1 MTHSGPVC
9 ISVGGGKGGVGKS
22 VVAANLGVAIADLG
36 FRTVIIDAD
45 LGAAN
50 QHTLF
55 GIDRPGQSLQAFL
68 DKDVR
73 SLEEIASPTGAPRL
87 FLVPGIGAV
96 PGAAN
101 LNHAQ
106 KLKVMRHIRRLDA
119 EVVVIDVGAGVSFN
133 VLDFF
138 ELGDLRLVVSSP
150 QLPAMQNA
158 YCFLKAAVHRGL
170 TQRLE
175 NHAQREAFKLVC
187 GHRETDRVS
196 DLRRRARDERAG
208 LDHAF
213 EQVTTGFATR
223 IVGNMLEG
231 PHQRKVLAALSRMAS
246 DFLDVA
252 VPVGAHLSMNREVH
266 HSVTR
271 RRPFLLSHPGHEA
284 SLALRSLAEALVT
297 EDVQAIR
304 EARQAPPAE
313 DPGNVS
319 DEPVRDTDEKILG
332 VTLIDYLRR
341 EERVETDHALRVAF
355 GGRTFQARM
364 KDLSPR
370 GTMIEGHLGGEI
382 GDELSLTL
390 VGLPGRPQLRGV
402 VRHVSVAGFHYGV
415 ELDARSCDAASDL
428 LEGAPRR
435 SDTSPPQM
443 AATG

>member
-1 MTHSGPVC
+1 VPVTHTGPLC

-22 VVAANLGVAIADLG
+22 VVAANLAVAISDLG
-36 FRTVIIDAD
+36 FRTVLVDSD

-106 KLKVMRHIRRLDA
+106 KLKVMRHIRKLDA

-175 NHAQREAFKLVC
+175 NHAQREAFKHVC
-187 GHRETDRVS
+187 G
-196 DLRRRARDERAG
+196 
-208 LDHAF
+208 
-213 EQVTTGFATR
+213 QVTTGFATR

-231 PHQRKVLAALSRMAS
+231 PHQRKVLAALSRMAH
-246 DFLDVA
+246 DFLDVT
-252 VPVGAHLSMNREVH
+252 VPVGAHLSMSREVH

-284 SLALRSLAEALVT
+284 SLALRGLAETLVT
-297 EDVQAIR
+297 QDVQAIR
-304 EARQAPPAE
+304 EARQAPPSE

-319 DEPVRDTDEKILG
+319 SEPVRDTDEKILG

-341 EERVETDHALRVAF
+341 EERVETDHALRVSF

-370 GTMIEGHLGGEI
+370 GAMIEGHLGGEI
-382 GDELSLTL
+382 GDELSMSM

-415 ELDARSCDAASDL
+415 ELDARSCDAAQSL
-428 LEGAPRR
+428 LDGAPRR
-435 SDTSPPQM
+435 SDTTPPQM
-443 AATG
+443 AAAG